1 MLVQRFRVTVD
12 QNASSWHGGQ
22 QQTMVIRKVCPQ
34 CQSPKCKKNGHIHNG
49 KQNHQCKA
57 CGRQFV
63 DCFTQYLVS
72 DDTRAFIER
81 LLVERISLRGICRAV
96 GVTLKWLLG
105 FLIQCFE
112 ALPDHLH
119 AQPVSRTQ
127 DVMIQRLEV
136 EADEMASFVQKK
148 ANKQWIWI
156 AMDAKTRQ
164 VIAFHVGDRSRRSA
178 KRLWA
183 KVPATYR
190 QHATFYTDQYVVYE
204 GVIPA
209 AQHRAISK
217 LARKTNHIE
226 RFNNTLRQRVSRLV
240 REALSFSKKLANHI
254 GAIKLFICHYNLTRA
269 AA

>member
-1 MLVQRFRVTVD
+1 
-12 QNASSWHGGQ
+12 
-22 QQTMVIRKVCPQ
+22 MVIREVCPQ
-34 CQSPKCKKNGHIHNG
+34 CRSSKFKKNGHIHNG
-49 KQNHQCKA
+49 KQNYQCKD

-63 DCFTQYLVS
+63 ACCAQYLVS
-72 DDTRAFIER
+72 DDTRGLIER

-105 FLIQCFE
+105 FLVQCIE

-119 AQPVSRTQ
+119 VQPVTCHGNI
-127 DVMIQRLEV
+127 MIRRLEV

-148 ANKQWIWI
+148 GNKQWIWI
-156 AMDAKTRQ
+156 AMDATTRQ

-183 KVPATYR
+183 KIPQAYR
-190 QHATFYTDQYVVYE
+190 QHATFYTDQYVVYD

-217 LARKTNHIE
+217 LARKTNHLE

-240 REALSFSKKLANHI
+240 REALSFSKKLAHHI
-254 GAIKLFICHYNLTRA
+254 GAIKLFICHYNLTRTA
-269 AA
+269 YASGSGKRPVSSADGGSP